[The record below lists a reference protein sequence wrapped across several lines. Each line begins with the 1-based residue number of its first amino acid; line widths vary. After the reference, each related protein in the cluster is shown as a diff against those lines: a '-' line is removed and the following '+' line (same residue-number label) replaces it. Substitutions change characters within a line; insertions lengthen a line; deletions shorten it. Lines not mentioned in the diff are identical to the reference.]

1 MKQTIR
7 LLMIALALFGPVV
20 LSITTSGCKTAP
32 PTADSGYIAGDPVVV
47 NAEKTIAISFD
58 AIDRF
63 LAWERVNRATAGPEV
78 KAAADRIRKEAPDA
92 FRTARAVLRAYK
104 ENRSPEQGALLNEWL
119 AALSTL
125 AARATVHFPN

>member
-1 MKQTIR
+1 MKRIIR
-7 LLMIALALFGPVV
+7 IIMMALALLGLVALTV
-20 LSITTSGCKTAP
+20 TTSGCKTAP
-32 PTADSGYIAGDPVVV
+32 TTDSGFIAGDPVVV

-63 LAWERVNRATAGPEV
+63 LAWERMNRVTAGPEV

-104 ENRSPEQGALLNEWL
+104 ENRTPEQGALLNEWL